1 MKIFISVVSHNH
13 GKLIKQLSCLQK
25 IACKYNVVLKD
36 NVGEQGLKRY
46 CDDNNMAYIGYDQQ
60 RGFGENNN
68 IVHKFCTEN
77 LDMKSDD
84 IFIILNPD
92 VVITLESLDALATK
106 IEREKYNFATINL
119 YKDKDFEICDPCIR
133 KFPSFKDFL
142 SSYLGFENK
151 TVVNKSQ
158 IFEPIEVDWAA
169 GSFLAVKSSYFNK
182 VNGFNPKYFMYCE
195 DIDFCMRM
203 KSAGAKLIFIPDIKA
218 MHLARHNNRKFL
230 SKHFYWH
237 LRSMFIYLLEKRK
250 YA

>member
-25 IACKYNVVLKD
+25 IACKHNVVLKD

-92 VVITLESLDALATK
+92 VVITLESLDALATT